1 MSVFFSLH
9 LIFYIAAILLKKIIL
24 EEGITMKIII
34 YTVLAAIVV
43 GLSVGGAHLYKVSK
57 INAKE
62 MAQYEGQGEAVRRL
76 PGRTLI
82 VYYSLSG
89 HTKDIAERIQKM
101 TGGELY
107 EVKTAEEINR
117 YPWFYLTLKKQL
129 KEKNYPALSGKLPDF
144 SKYNTIFVGAP
155 VWWYTVATPMLSF
168 LQQADF
174 AGKKVVPFSTQ
185 GSNYGTYFED
195 FAAAAKNAKI
205 QKSASFNNMPEK
217 YNQAVDNKIAA
228 WINSL

>member
-1 MSVFFSLH
+1 MF
-9 LIFYIAAILLKKIIL
+9 KII
-24 EEGITMKIII
+24 MYII
-34 YTVLAAIVV
+34 LAAIII
-43 GLSVGGAHLYKVSK
+43 GLSIGGAHLYKVSK
-57 INAKE
+57 RNAQE

-107 EVKTAEEINR
+107 EIKTAEKINR

-129 KEKNYPALSGKLPDF
+129 NDKKYPALSGNLPDF
-144 SKYNTIFVGAP
+144 AKYNTIFVGGP
-155 VWWYTVATPMLSF
+155 VWWYTVSTPMRAF
-168 LQQADF
+168 LEQADF
-174 AGKKVVPFSTQ
+174 ADKKVVPFTTQ
-185 GSNYGTYFED
+185 GSNVGTYFAD
-195 FAAAAKNAKI
+195 FTAAAKNAKI

>member
-1 MSVFFSLH
+1 MF
-9 LIFYIAAILLKKIIL
+9 KII
-24 EEGITMKIII
+24 MYII
-34 YTVLAAIVV
+34 LAAIII
-43 GLSVGGAHLYKVSK
+43 GLSIGGAHLYKVSK
-57 INAKE
+57 RNAQE

-107 EVKTAEEINR
+107 EIKTAEKINR

-129 KEKNYPALSGKLPDF
+129 NDKKYPALSGNLPDF
-144 SKYNTIFVGAP
+144 AKYNTIFVGGP
-155 VWWYTVATPMLSF
+155 VWWYTVSTPMRAF
-168 LQQADF
+168 LEQVDF
-174 AGKKVVPFSTQ
+174 ADKKVVPFTTQ
-185 GSNYGTYFED
+185 GSNVGTYFAD
-195 FAAAAKNAKI
+195 FTAAAKNAKI

>member
-1 MSVFFSLH
+1 M
-9 LIFYIAAILLKKIIL
+9 YII
-24 EEGITMKIII
+24 
-34 YTVLAAIVV
+34 LAAIII
-43 GLSVGGAHLYKVSK
+43 GLSIGGAHLYKVSK
-57 INAKE
+57 RNAQE

-107 EVKTAEEINR
+107 EIKTAEKINR

-129 KEKNYPALSGKLPDF
+129 NDKKYPALSGNLPDF
-144 SKYNTIFVGAP
+144 AKYNTIFVGGP
-155 VWWYTVATPMLSF
+155 VWWYTVSTPMRAF
-168 LQQADF
+168 LEQADF
-174 AGKKVVPFSTQ
+174 ADKKVVPFTTQ
-185 GSNYGTYFED
+185 GSNVGTYFAD
-195 FAAAAKNAKI
+195 FTAAAKNAKI